1 MRVIKIGNRMYAA
14 VKAWRNMQREQLHQD
29 YDRLVEM
36 TLARSR

>member
-1 MRVIKIGNRMYAA
+1 MLAIMMENRMYTA
-14 VKAWRNMQREQLHQD
+14 VKAWRNMRREQLHQD